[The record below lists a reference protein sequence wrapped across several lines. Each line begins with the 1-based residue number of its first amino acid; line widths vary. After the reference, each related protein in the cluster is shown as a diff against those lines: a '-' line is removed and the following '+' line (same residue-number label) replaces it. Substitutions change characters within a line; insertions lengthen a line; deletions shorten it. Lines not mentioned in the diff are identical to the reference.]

1 MIKLPWVSSRYGR
14 GGAFAAAPAAPAVAS
29 GYDLDSSYNITVTP
43 LAHWDASDMNGNGD
57 SSNGWSTGDTVSGTG
72 LWKDRT
78 GNYSLKQASATYQLD
93 FNEGGLKGGT
103 MPSVDI
109 PAYSAWAQGKADVYN
124 ADGSSTAT
132 LTADTKSW
140 NVYNA
145 GHVWGNGF
153 VGQCLWTESMGTG
166 FQINYDPASNANK
179 IQFKDQDAG
188 NATLFTSSRAFKAY
202 DHWFEV
208 RNYDNSDELGCRA
221 HVDGTAVQN
230 FTSADVPSSLDIR
243 LLGATWAVCA
253 AARIGETLVFNEAL
267 GDADRAVIEDY
278 LDNKYDI
285 TDS

>member
-1 MIKLPWVSSRYGR
+1 MKLPWLSGRYGR
-14 GGAFAAAPAAPAVAS
+14 GGAYAAAPAAPAVAS
-29 GYDLDSSYNITVTP
+29 GYALDSSYNITVTP

-57 SSNGWSTGDTVSGTG
+57 GSSGWSNGSTVSGTG

-78 GNYSLKQASATYQLD
+78 GNYSLKQSSASTQLV

-109 PAYSAWAQGKADVYN
+109 PPFSAFANGKVLVYD
-124 ADGSSTAT
+124 ADGTSTAT
-132 LTADTKSW
+132 LAADTKSW
-140 NVYNA
+140 NFYNA

-153 VGQCLWTESMGTG
+153 VAQNLWTESMGSG
-166 FQINYDPASNANK
+166 FQINYDPATNANK
-179 IQFKDQDAG
+179 IQFMDQDAG

-243 LLGATWAVCA
+243 ILGATWTICA
-253 AARIGETLVFNEAL
+253 AARVAETLVFNEEL

-278 LDNKYDI
+278 LDNKYGI